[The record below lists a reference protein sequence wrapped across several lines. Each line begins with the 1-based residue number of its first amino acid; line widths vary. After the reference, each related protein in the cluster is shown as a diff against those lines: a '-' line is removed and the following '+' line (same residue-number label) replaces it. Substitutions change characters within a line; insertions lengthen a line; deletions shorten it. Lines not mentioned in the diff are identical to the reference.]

1 MDSTEALFAKAFPL
15 LHAHDHAFS
24 QGKLKEMLAEL
35 VAQDPSLG
43 PLTGF
48 KGFKRALSLADRARI
63 VAYRV
68 KKEWEVSPDMRTKG

>member
-1 MDSTEALFAKAFPL
+1 MDPTEALFAKAFPL

-43 PLTGF
+43 VLRGWETMAAEAGVPLNEAPRG
-48 KGFKRALSLADRARI
+48 GIAP
-63 VAYRV
+63 V
-68 KKEWEVSPDMRTKG
+68 KTSR